1 MDSLPAELLE
11 KIFGYL
17 NWQDLE
23 LIEPTCQRW
32 SAIIASRFFEP
43 RLAAQSE
50 PIRRALRAYGW
61 ERPGG
66 KNEAALVKLLYGK
79 VFHELPRRWRGE
91 GGGGSGGGSGSG
103 GSGGASGGVSV
114 GPSLSPEVVLGEY
127 E

>member
-17 NWQDLE
+17 NWPDLE

-32 SAIIASRFFEP
+32 SAIIALRFFEP

-79 VFHELPRRWRGE
+79 VFHELPRRWRGGASGGS
-91 GGGGSGGGSGSG
+91 GGGGSGGGSGG
-103 GSGGASGGVSV
+103 GGGASG

>member
-17 NWQDLE
+17 NWPDLE

-50 PIRRALRAYGW
+50 PIRRALRAYRW
-61 ERPGG
+61 ERPPGG
-66 KNEAALVKLLYGK
+66 KNEAALVKMLYGK
-79 VFHELPRRWRGE
+79 VFHELPRRWRG
-91 GGGGSGGGSGSG
+91 GGGGSGGSSGG
-103 GSGGASGGVSV
+103 GSGGGGGASG

>member
-11 KIFGYL
+11 KIFGFL

-50 PIRRALRAYGW
+50 PFRRALRAYGW
-61 ERPGG
+61 ERPPGG

-91 GGGGSGGGSGSG
+91 GGGGG